1 MKALEKAK
9 QVERQTEIFDFW
21 DWLGFG
27 GGRSGG
33 SNG

>member
-1 MKALEKAK
+1 MKELKK
-9 QVERQTEIFDFW
+9 PKHVERQTEGFW
-21 DWLGFG
+21 DWLFG

>member
-9 QVERQTEIFDFW
+9 QVERQAEGFW
-21 DWLGFG
+21 DWLFG

-33 SNG
+33 TNG

>member
-9 QVERQTEIFDFW
+9 QVESPTVGFW
-21 DWLGFG
+21 DWLFG

-33 SNG
+33 TNG

>member
-9 QVERQTEIFDFW
+9 QVERQAEGFW
-21 DWLGFG
+21 EWLLGSG
-27 GGRSGG
+27 GVGGG

>member
-9 QVERQTEIFDFW
+9 QVERQTEGFW
-21 DWLGFG
+21 EWFGFG